1 MYKSC
6 KNLPEPYYITWVPF
20 KTKGRESIST
30 SEIAGGCHNG
40 RRPRRP
46 LQQTPKRL
54 EHGRKMIYAGS
65 SSSSSPGFG
74 IGGQPCSKFLASTV
88 LRNSPRIEPR
98 QPTHR
103 GADARPA
110 LAPPGPCAG
119 SCLCSVPPEELG
131 SLLCYQKKSSETCFK
146 RTVSMCSC
154 GGYTSGSEGG
164 LCKVGS
170 LKGFLVML
178 ERMPKDQ
185 FALISGAAEV
195 RLLNKA
201 WDSWQMPCDY
211 YYQGD

>member
-1 MYKSC
+1 MYKCC
-6 KNLPEPYYITWVPF
+6 KNLPELYYNTWVPF

-30 SEIAGGCHNG
+30 SEIAGRCHNG

-54 EHGRKMIYAGS
+54 EHGRKMIYAAS
-65 SSSSSPGFG
+65 SSPPGFG
-74 IGGQPCSKFLASTV
+74 IGGQSCSKFLASAV
-88 LRNSPRIEPR
+88 LQNSPRLEPR
-98 QPTHR
+98 QPRHR
-103 GADARPA
+103 VAVARP
-110 LAPPGPCAG
+110 PSPCAG
-119 SCLCSVPPEELG
+119 SCASSVPPEELG

-170 LKGFLVML
+170 LKVCLIIL

-211 YYQGD
+211 YHQGD